1 MAGWPGPAGRV
12 GRCGPAATAV
22 GVGCVCVVRAMVTP
36 WSRLIGQQS
45 TPIADLQ
52 PMHVCNLYR
61 FAISAGS
68 CTMGPMSELGL
79 RERKKQRTRQALR
92 QAAIELFLRSEEH
105 TSELQSLRHLVCRL
119 LLEKKKK

>member
-61 FAISAGS
+61 FAINAGS

-92 QAAIELFLRSEEH
+92 QAAIELFLRARFEANPSGDITAAAERDPR
-105 TSELQSLRHLVCRL
+105 T
-119 LLEKKKK
+119 